1 MTRPRRLLR
10 LGLVVAGLAV
20 VAGAGWIWLYRVE
33 LAARTAIAILEERG
47 FGPVELTVHHV
58 GLHSARASGLS
69 LYGGAVRATSLVLT
83 FDPGD
88 LYVGEVRTM
97 EIEGL
102 RTTVEVKDGQVKVGG
117 RTLPASA
124 APGSST
130 GSPLVPVS
138 SITLRDVD
146 VSATFPA
153 LAEPMRITGG
163 GRLVDNT
170 LSFELVASMQADR
183 GSVLEVLTAG
193 KHDLDRNAG
202 AASVTMRTVKFHATS
217 KQPKD
222 LFPALAGVL
231 PRLDGAARAA
241 GLVSWAGD
249 KIVPDLSVHLEDIG
263 FQTPQARVSSLRADL
278 HVTSLI
284 PLATSG
290 RQTLAAI
297 VQPGGLPAAP
307 LSLQFELKAKPSV
320 HVEAL
325 AYDFAGGRI
334 TASPFT
340 IDPAHPDFT
349 TKLHFAGVELE
360 QAFRLLNV
368 EGMTGAGRIEG
379 DVALQLRGGKIII
392 DDSRL
397 AASSPGELDINNSWL
412 LERVGGADP
421 RVRDALQTLG
431 DFHYEVLTIDF
442 DRSEAGA
449 GSLLLRLQGQNP
461 TASALKGQK
470 INFNIRLESNFDR
483 LTELALQGVE
493 TVHELLRQR

>member
-1 MTRPRRLLR
+1 ML
-10 LGLVVAGLAV
+10 
-20 VAGAGWIWLYRVE
+20 AGAAGAWLYRAE
-33 LAARTAIAILEERG
+33 LAARTAIAILEQRG

-69 LYGGAVRATSLVLT
+69 LYGGAVRASSLVLT

-88 LYVGEVRTM
+88 LYVGRARTM

-102 RTTVEVKDGQVKVGG
+102 RTTVDVKDGNAKVGG
-117 RTLPASA
+117 RPLPAST
-124 APGSST
+124 APGSSFA
-130 GSPLVPVS
+130 PIS

-146 VSATFPA
+146 ISATFPA
-153 LAEPMRITGG
+153 LAQPVRITGG
-163 GRLVDNT
+163 GRLIDTT
-170 LSFELVASMQADR
+170 LAFELIASMQADR
-183 GSVLEVLTAG
+183 GSVLEVLAAG
-193 KHDLDRNAG
+193 KHDIERNAG
-202 AASVTMRTVKFHATS
+202 TASVTMRTVKFHANS

-222 LFPALAGVL
+222 LFPALAGIL

-241 GLVSWAGD
+241 GLVSWTDDG
-249 KIVPDLSVHLEDIG
+249 IVPDLSVHVEGIA
-263 FQTPQARVSSLRADL
+263 FETPQARVRDLRADL
-278 HVTSLI
+278 HVTSLT

-290 RQTLAAI
+290 RQTLTAT

-307 LSLQFELKAKPSV
+307 LSLQFELKAKPAV

-325 AYDFAGGRI
+325 TYGFAGGRI

-368 EGMTGAGRIEG
+368 EGMAGTGRIEG
-379 DVALQLRGGKIII
+379 DVALQVRGGKVSI

-397 AASSPGELDINNSWL
+397 AASGPGELDINNSWL

-442 DRSEAGA
+442 DRSEGGT

-461 TASALKGQK
+461 TASVLKGQK

-483 LTELALQGVE
+483 LAEMALRGVE

>member
-1 MTRPRRLLR
+1 MKKASRALR
-10 LGLVVAGLAV
+10 LAVAVAVLALI
-20 VAGAGWIWLYRVE
+20 AGAGGVWLYRAE
-33 LAARTAIAILEERG
+33 LAARTAIAILEQRG

-69 LYGGAVRATSLVLT
+69 LYGGAVRASSLVLT
-83 FDPGD
+83 FGPGD
-88 LYVGEVRTM
+88 LYVGRARTM

-102 RTTVEVKDGQVKVGG
+102 RTTVEVKGGNIEVGG
-117 RTLPASA
+117 RPLPASTA
-124 APGSST
+124 SGSSP

-146 VSATFPA
+146 ISATFPA
-153 LAEPMRITGG
+153 LAQPVRITGG
-163 GRLVDNT
+163 GRLIDTT
-170 LSFELVASMQADR
+170 LAFELTASMQADR
-183 GSVLEVLTAG
+183 GSVLEVLAAG
-193 KHDLDRNAG
+193 KHDIERNAG
-202 AASVTMRTVKFHATS
+202 TASVTMRTVKFHANS

-231 PRLDGAARAA
+231 PPLDGAARAA
-241 GLVSWAGD
+241 GLVSWTD
-249 KIVPDLSVHLEDIG
+249 DRIVPDLSVHVEDIA
-263 FQTPQARVSSLRADL
+263 FETPQARVRDLTADL
-278 HVTSLI
+278 HVTGLA

-290 RQTLAAI
+290 RQTLTAT

-307 LSLQFELKAKPSV
+307 LSLQFELKAKPAV
-320 HVEAL
+320 HVETL
-325 AYDFAGGRI
+325 TYDFAGGRI

-340 IDPAHPDFT
+340 IDPAHPNFT

-379 DVALQLRGGKIII
+379 DVALQMRGGKISI

-397 AASSPGELDINNSWL
+397 AASGPGELDINNSWL

-431 DFHYEVLTIDF
+431 DFHYDVLTIDF
-442 DRSEAGA
+442 ERSGGGT

-483 LTELALQGVE
+483 LAEMALRGVE

>member
-1 MTRPRRLLR
+1 MTRTRRFLR
-10 LGLVVAGLAV
+10 LCLVVAGFAI
-20 VAGAGWIWLYRVE
+20 VAGAGGVWLYRAE
-33 LAARTAIAILEERG
+33 LAARTAIAILEQRG
-47 FGPVELTVHHV
+47 FGPVELTIHHV
-58 GLHSARASGLS
+58 GLHSARAAGLS
-69 LYGGAVRATSLVLT
+69 LYGGAVRASSLVLT

-88 LYVGEVRTM
+88 LYVGHARTM

-102 RTTVEVKDGQVKVGG
+102 RTTVDVKDGTANVGG
-117 RTLPASA
+117 RPLPAST
-124 APGSST
+124 APGSAS
-130 GSPLVPVS
+130 GSPAMPIS
-138 SITLRDVD
+138 TITLRDID
-146 VSATFPA
+146 ISATFPA
-153 LAEPMRITGG
+153 LAQPVRITGS
-163 GRLVDNT
+163 GRLVDTT

-183 GSVLEVLTAG
+183 GSVLEVLAAG
-193 KHDLDRNAG
+193 KHDIERKAG
-202 AASVTMRTVKFHATS
+202 TASVTMRTAKFHANS

-222 LFPALAGVL
+222 LFPALAGIL
-231 PRLDGAARAA
+231 PRLDGAIRAA
-241 GLVSWAGD
+241 GLLSWTAD
-249 KIVPDLSVHLEDIG
+249 KVVPDLAVHVEDIA
-263 FQTPQARVSSLRADL
+263 FETPQAKVSGLHADL
-278 HVTSLI
+278 HVTSLT
-284 PLATSG
+284 PLATTG
-290 RQTLAAI
+290 RQTLAAT

-307 LSLQFELKAKPSV
+307 LSLQFELKGKPAV

-349 TKLHFAGVELE
+349 TRLHFAGVELE

-368 EGMTGAGRIEG
+368 DGVAGAGRIEG
-379 DVALQLRGGKIII
+379 DVALQMRGGKISI

-397 AASSPGELDINNSWL
+397 AASGPGELDINNSWL
-412 LERVGGADP
+412 LERVGSADP
-421 RVRDALQTLG
+421 RVREALQTLG

-442 DRSEAGA
+442 DRGEGGT